1 MSIITDNKITR
12 STSFLRKNGLRVAFL
27 LAVGSCSGI
36 AYNNVKPLD
45 ACEAATLD
53 LKNAD
58 RIAVS
63 TEEAQTY
70 KDGRI
75 KVATTYLEQ
84 NCPSQP

>member
-12 STSFLRKNGLRVAFL
+12 SASFLRKNSLRLAFV

-36 AYNNVKPLD
+36 AYNNTKSLD
-45 ACEAATLD
+45 ACEAAALD

-63 TEEAQTY
+63 TEEAQIY
-70 KDGRI
+70 KDGQI
-75 KVATTYLEQ
+75 KAATTYLEQ

>member
-1 MSIITDNKITR
+1 MSIITNNKITHGV
-12 STSFLRKNGLRVAFL
+12 SFLRKNSLRLAFV

-36 AYNNVKPLD
+36 AYNNVKPLGACD
-45 ACEAATLD
+45 AAALD